1 MIRAFLAV
9 ELSEE
14 QRSRLAQ
21 LHQDLRQRLARS
33 LSKTVRISWV
43 QPAAIHLTI
52 KFLGDTDESVIEP
65 MRAAIAQ
72 TMEGHRTIQVPL
84 ERLGVFPRPQ
94 QPRVL
99 WAGPSESWDQGEDAT
114 RLAELHRAVEERC
127 QSCGFV
133 PDARPLSPHLTL
145 ARIKEGERAFGQM
158 LARSGVMDKPMGI
171 GTLPIASIV
180 LMKSDLRPT
189 GPVYTKIWEV
199 GGEEAQS

>member
-14 QRSRLAQ
+14 LRSRLAQ
-21 LHQDLRQRLARS
+21 VQRELRQQLSHS
-33 LSKTVRISWV
+33 LPKTVRIPWV

-52 KFLGDTDESVIEP
+52 KFLGDIDEQVVQP
-65 MRAAIAQ
+65 MRDAIAQ
-72 TMEGHRTIQVPL
+72 AMEGHRTIHIPL

-99 WAGPSESWDQGEDAT
+99 WVGPAVSWEEGDDAT

-127 QSCGFV
+127 QSFGFA
-133 PDARPLSPHLTL
+133 PDGRPLSPHLTL
-145 ARIKEGERAFGQM
+145 ARIKEGEREFGQV
-158 LARSGVMDKPMGI
+158 LARSGVLDRPMGI
-171 GTLPIASIV
+171 GTLPIVSVV

-189 GPVYTKIWEV
+189 GPVYTKLWAA
-199 GGEEAQS
+199 GEG